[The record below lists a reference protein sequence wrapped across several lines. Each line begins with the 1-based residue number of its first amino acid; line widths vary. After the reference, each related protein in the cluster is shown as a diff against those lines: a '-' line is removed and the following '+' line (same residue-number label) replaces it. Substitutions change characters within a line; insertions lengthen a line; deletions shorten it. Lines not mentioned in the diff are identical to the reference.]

1 MHRYVSPFIATHLNI
16 MKNLNSWRASFA
28 FSILLT
34 LIACTPPVEKST
46 QETPP
51 PPAVDAAQV
60 NKPQIAYAMPERNA
74 AEAVEKVLLGGG
86 NAIDAAVTAA
96 FVLAVTHS
104 VAGNLGGGGFLLTRM
119 DGDMHFLDYREKAP
133 VAASRDMYLDEDGEV
148 IKHNSLV
155 GIRASGVPGT
165 VYGFWQAH
173 QKFGTKPWAELI
185 APAIE
190 LASEGFEVHPKRAQ
204 GIPEMAEWFGDQIN
218 FMQYFGAVQKGGIFK
233 QPELADT
240 LTRIAEQGPD
250 DFYHGET
257 ARLLVSQMERDSGL
271 ITAQDLADYQ
281 SVWRAPLVGHWRD
294 YTVVSAPPPS
304 SGGFAVVHL
313 LKMKEFLQDKFAGL
327 KHNSAQYVHL
337 VAEMEK
343 RVFADRAV
351 YFGDPDFIDIPLDEL
366 MDEDYIKR
374 RAAQVQVNTISTTE
388 KSNPGLESPNT
399 THFSIIDRWG
409 NAVSNTYSL
418 NYIYGSGVV
427 VEGAGFLLNNTMDD
441 FSSKAGVTNIYGV
454 VGDKANEIQPSR
466 RPLSSM
472 SPTILLK
479 DDRVDMVVGTPGG
492 STIFTSVFQAIVN
505 VVDFDMTPA
514 KAVSASLFH
523 HQLVEPDLITESI
536 VAPLSEKTKSEL
548 RERGY
553 RVQPHSFDFGDLQ
566 LIARYHG
573 QLSAASNPHRIGVA
587 KVLEVE

>member
-1 MHRYVSPFIATHLNI
+1 
-16 MKNLNSWRASFA
+16 MKNINAKLVCLA
-28 FSILLT
+28 FSILISLT
-34 LIACTPPVEKST
+34 ACNPLSKQQAQDTSATKVVKN
-46 QETPP
+46 ET
-51 PPAVDAAQV
+51 AVS
-60 NKPQIAYAMPERNA
+60 KPTIAYAIPERNA
-74 AEAVEKVLLGGG
+74 AEAVEKVLLDGG

-119 DGDMHFLDYREKAP
+119 DGNLHFLDYREKAP
-133 VAASRDMYLDEDGEV
+133 AGASRDMYLDEDGEV
-148 IKHNSLV
+148 IKNNSLV

-165 VYGFWQAH
+165 VSGFWQAH

-190 LASEGFEVHPKRAQ
+190 LASNGFEIHPKRAAE
-204 GIPEMAEWFGDQIN
+204 IPEMAEWFGDNVN

-233 QPELADT
+233 QTQLADT
-240 LTRIAEQGPD
+240 LKRIAEQGSD

-257 ARLLVSQMERDSGL
+257 AKLLVSQMQRDGGL
-271 ITAQDLADYQ
+271 ITAQDLVDYQ

-313 LKMKEFLQDKFAGL
+313 LKMKEFLQDKFAGHA
-327 KHNSAQYVHL
+327 HNSAQYIHL

-343 RVFADRAV
+343 RVFADRAM
-351 YFGDPDFIDIPLDEL
+351 YFGDPDFIHIPLDDL

-374 RAAQVQVNTISTTE
+374 RAAEVQVDTISVIE
-388 KSNPGLESPNT
+388 QSQPGLDSPDT

-418 NYIYGSGVV
+418 NYTYGSGVV

-454 VGDKANEIQPSR
+454 VGDKANEIQPIR

-479 DDRVDMVVGTPGG
+479 DGEVDMVLGTPGG
-492 STIFTSVFQAIVN
+492 STIFTSVFQAVVN
-505 VVDFDMTPA
+505 VVAFDMTPQE
-514 KAVSASLFH
+514 AVNASRFH
-523 HQLVEPDLITESI
+523 HQLVEPDLITES
-536 VAPLSEKTKSEL
+536 VTVPLPERSKTEL
-548 RERGY
+548 REREY
-553 RVQPHSFDFGDLQ
+553 RVKPHPFEFGDLQ
-566 LIARYHG
+566 FIAHYHG
-573 QLSAASNPHRIGVA
+573 ALRAASDPRGIGVS
-587 KVLEVE
+587 KVVKVE